1 MDKTVEICE
10 MALIINR
17 EIGFNLEIS
26 AAIAEALYDEGYHK
40 STHPKVGMWD
50 SLGDLFYKCTS
61 CGCFSNDTPTY
72 CPHCGSMN
80 CCTYTSKGDSH
91 GRKQN

>member
-1 MDKTVEICE
+1 MNKTVEICE

-17 EIGFNLEIS
+17 EAGLGLEAS
-26 AAIAEALYDEGYHK
+26 ATIAEALYNEGYHK
-40 STHPKVGMWD
+40 SARRRVGMWD

-72 CPHCGSMN
+72 CPHCGSEN
-80 CCTYTSKGDSH
+80 YCTYSSKG
-91 GRKQN
+91 GRNERR